1 MKVREVPPKRVLD
14 RVSEMCSEETFY
26 TLRLETA
33 VTIIATARFLGFGKK
48 RIQQYIKYMDDV
60 RHEFL
65 GYQADD
71 ILEEKIEE
79 ECRSLGFSLKELFCE
94 EVPSHKELMR
104 RSRAKKKN
112 KVSIAQAHEM
122 SQKIDAMKKFLEE
135 QQKGA

>member
-1 MKVREVPPKRVLD
+1 
-14 RVSEMCSEETFY
+14 
-26 TLRLETA
+26 
-33 VTIIATARFLGFGKK
+33 
-48 RIQQYIKYMDDV
+48 MDEV

-94 EVPSHKELMR
+94 EIPSHKELMR

-112 KVSIAQAHEM
+112 NKVSIAQAHEM
-122 SQKIDAMKKFLEE
+122 AQKIDAMKKFLEE
-135 QQKGA
+135 QKGA